1 MSQNIV
7 PSSGIQE
14 GLQLSFYCHQRA
26 RHNGSLTFEW
36 LLEQARRLGIGGGSA
51 FRATAGYGRHGVLH
65 EEHFFDLADDLPV
78 KIEFLL
84 HEEQAQALL
93 DAVRTAGVDT
103 LYVRAPVS
111 FALLGKH

>member
-1 MSQNIV
+1 MSQNMV
-7 PSSGIQE
+7 SSSDVQQ

-26 RHNGSLTFEW
+26 RHNGSLVFEW
-36 LLEQARRLGIGGGSA
+36 LLEYARHLGIGGGSA

-65 EEHFFDLADDLPV
+65 QEQFFDLADDLPV

-84 HEEQAQALL
+84 REEQAQILL
-93 DAVRTAGVDT
+93 DAVKAAGVEV

-111 FALLGKH
+111 FGLLGKH